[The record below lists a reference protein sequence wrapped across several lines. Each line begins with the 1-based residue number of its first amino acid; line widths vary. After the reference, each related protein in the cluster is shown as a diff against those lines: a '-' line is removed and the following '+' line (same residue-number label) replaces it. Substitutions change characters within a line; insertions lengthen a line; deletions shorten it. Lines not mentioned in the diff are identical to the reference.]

1 VHVKAVFGA
10 LRVEAYP
17 DRNLGKHSFFRGAGV
32 LEKYDER
39 PFWRVRRDAGVDPPA
54 EKNIGTLIHPSDGA
68 TGARASSL
76 SATVTRNG
84 RRFGATFASRVLD
97 PAMWI

>member
-1 VHVKAVFGA
+1 MA
-10 LRVEAYP
+10 LLRE
-17 DRNLGKHSFFRGAGV
+17 AGV
-32 LEKYDER
+32 AEKNDER
-39 PFWRVRRDAGVDPPA
+39 RCWRGGRDAGGDPPA